1 MVPAITRRS
10 QLYAQGLGAG
20 GGAGAGP
27 ITSAIRSAA
36 GLVSDVALDQVKGVT
51 MRSQLS
57 QDVTLTARQAMG
69 IDPTEPGLGTL
80 FMQISKPAIY
90 LDTTLGTIRIAPW
103 GEPTLNLY
111 PFFLIG
117 TLVGVAAVVGLIARG
132 FSK

>member
-10 QLYAQGLGAG
+10 QLYAQDLGAG
-20 GGAGAGP
+20 EIMGP

-36 GLVSDVALDQVKGVT
+36 GAVTDVAIDQINSVT
-51 MRSQLS
+51 IRSQLS
-57 QDVTLTARQAMG
+57 QDVTLTPRQAMG

-80 FMQISKPAIY
+80 FMRISKPAIY

-117 TLVGVAAVVGLIARG
+117 TLIGVAAVAGLIARG
-132 FSK
+132 FR